1 MTYKVRHKGKPRG
14 RLLPAGLM
22 PLLVQFLFIIAALV
36 TAIMLPRHAGKED
49 LAITVALS
57 AAAVGGVL
65 AALTVPCPGRPGQ
78 TGPLPRRIGCGDVPL
93 SGQLR
98 AGYLRPDRYLLQD
111 HLSAAHPL
119 NVRTVRCLE
128 KQ

>member
-65 AALTVPCPGRPGQ
+65 AALTRLVQAVLGKLARSPGGSAVVTFLYRASFVLVTSGLIATFYRTIFQRP
-78 TGPLPRRIGCGDVPL
+78 T
-93 SGQLR
+93 
-98 AGYLRPDRYLLQD
+98 
-111 HLSAAHPL
+111 H
-119 NVRTVRCLE
+119 
-128 KQ
+128 